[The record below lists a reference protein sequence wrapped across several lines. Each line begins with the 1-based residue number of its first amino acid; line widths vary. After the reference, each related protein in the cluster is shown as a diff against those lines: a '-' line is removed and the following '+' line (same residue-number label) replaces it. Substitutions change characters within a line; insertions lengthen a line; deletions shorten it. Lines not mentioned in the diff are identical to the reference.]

1 LNAGVWFRRVRFV
14 MLSPDPRQ
22 SEPLSGRKS
31 TYPPV
36 QILRA
41 TSVERTAIGC

>member
-1 LNAGVWFRRVRFV
+1 

-22 SEPLSGRKS
+22 SSPPSGRKS

-36 QILRA
+36 QIPRA
-41 TSVERTAIGC
+41 TSLDAGDQVLRILDLSVARSP